1 MATVTVNVQANTGEA
16 TQDINKLNSALN
28 QTEQT
33 ADDLSSSLEKQEARI
48 KTLGGAINIVGGSVE
63 ILAGSLAAAGAL
75 TEEQTERFEAAAVG
89 AIAFADGTKRVF
101 EGYKELGEGL
111 KAYGGISG
119 VATKATK
126 ALNTAVRANPY
137 VAVATAIAAV
147 TAAIVVYIKSQKDE
161 KAELESGNKSYE
173 RRLELLKQTNRQY
186 FNAEEQLAILEEG
199 AKSRNRTILE
209 EAAAEKQRAKE
220 AKDRAEKDIRLVED
234 AIAVGRVSRE
244 ESEAQLEVLQRN
256 RDEAD
261 KYYKQVIAAE
271 ILYGKQ
277 QEQSNQKSAEAAK
290 KLEEQKIAARDA
302 RLEQEGLLQV
312 IQQTTDEIIDSLNL
326 FRSTELDGPLEVI
339 EEIDEAFEDL
349 GDTIFFTKEQLDE
362 FNKAEEVLID
372 QSFEARRERLATYY
386 DDLIKQAA
394 SNASEV
400 EQLERAK
407 NKALG
412 DLDKQRS
419 DEQKKNIEDAAKA
432 TLATTINLLATIRE
446 TTDDGTKEGFE
457 KSKKFRIAETRL
469 SSIQAAF
476 DAYKSLVGV
485 PIVGPVLAVA
495 AAATALAAGQ
505 KAISD
510 IKSSSFEGGGS
521 PTNPSSG
528 AATSGARTAVAGGLG
543 AGAGIFGAPTLPIPT
558 GGGAPAVPTTV
569 DQTPAVRAYV
579 LAGDVTDGISAN
591 RTIERRRTLT
601 TG

>member
-63 ILAGSLAAAGAL
+63 LLAGTLAATGAL
-75 TEEQTERFEAAAVG
+75 TEEQTERFQTAAVG
-89 AIAFADGTKRVF
+89 AIAFADGAKRVF
-101 EGYKELGEGL
+101 EGYKELSEGI
-111 KAYGGISG
+111 KAYGG
-119 VATKATK
+119 AAKLARTAQA
-126 ALNTAVRANPY
+126 ALNTTILANPY
-137 VAVATAIAAV
+137 VAAAAAIAAV
-147 TAAIVVYIKSQKDE
+147 TAAVVLLIKSQDNEEEQLKRLEIARERYNKQLAIEETNRLALLKASGASALVLAKEELKTQEDLLE
-161 KAELESGNKSYE
+161 KARQRLAQARTENAFSEE
-173 RRLELLKQTNRQY
+173 TADARLEVIDLEGKLEVAKQNVINATNRQ
-186 FNAEEQLAILEEG
+186 AEANKK
-199 AKSRNRTILE
+199 ASE
-209 EAAAEKQRAKE
+209 EAKKAA
-220 AKDRAEKDIRLVED
+220 
-234 AIAVGRVSRE
+234 
-244 ESEAQLEVLQRN
+244 N
-256 RDEAD
+256 
-261 KYYKQVIAAE
+261 
-271 ILYGKQ
+271 
-277 QEQSNQKSAEAAK
+277 
-290 KLEEQKIAARDA
+290 DA
-302 RLEQEGLLQV
+302 RNASLEQEGLLQV
-312 IQQTTDEIIDSLNL
+312 IQQTTDEIIDSFNL

-349 GDTIFFTKEQLDE
+349 GDTIFFTKQQLDE

-372 QSFEARRERLATYY
+372 QSFEARRERLVAYY

-528 AATSGARTAVAGGLG
+528 AAASAATSGARTAVAGGLG